1 MYVSEVKIKLLSGH
15 LLMMAGISAHVC
27 FELFSLN
34 SEKGAE
40 AGHHLLEA
48 CSSIGCNW
56 VSAQIG
62 QPRTWSF
69 V

>member
-48 CSSIGCNW
+48 
-56 VSAQIG
+56 
-62 QPRTWSF
+62 
-69 V
+69 